1 MKKDLALTQESF
13 DKLLAWLDADREQA
27 GQKYEEIRRELI
39 RYFLIRG
46 YYNEAEEL
54 ADETINRAAQK
65 IDAMAEMYERDR
77 MHYFYAVARLVC
89 MARLRK
95 EAA

>member
-46 YYNEAEEL
+46 YYSQSEEL
-54 ADETINRAAQK
+54 ADETINRVAQNLDK
-65 IDAMAEMYERDR
+65 VPEEYMSDPAR
-77 MHYFYAVARLVC
+77 YFLYIARKSW
-89 MARLRK
+89 MWFLRK